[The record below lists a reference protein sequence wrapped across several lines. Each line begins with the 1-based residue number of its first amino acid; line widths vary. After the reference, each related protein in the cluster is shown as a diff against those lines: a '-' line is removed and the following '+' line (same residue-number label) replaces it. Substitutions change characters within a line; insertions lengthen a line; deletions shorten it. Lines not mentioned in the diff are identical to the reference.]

1 VLGGAAGGFYVYT
14 QNPDPVEV
22 RAAVS
27 GSFAGLH
34 TRLNEAIATAQT
46 AVDEIQAG
54 EEAVDESDAAEA
66 VDSAGVPEEE
76 VAEAPTPQPASGDA
90 GGEQS
95 LDQYRAWIREA
106 RALHPYPES
115 EERMY
120 AAMMCESGGD
130 AAIVNPAGP
139 YSGLF
144 QYSPATWN
152 GDWNTYREEDI
163 FDPRAQIFATA
174 LAWNNDMQ
182 SHWGCYSRAH

>member
-34 TRLNEAIATAQT
+34 TRLNEAIATS
-46 AVDEIQAG
+46 QAAADAETEARDSADNPE
-54 EEAVDESDAAEA
+54 EEADA
-66 VDSAGVPEEE
+66 PNEEE
-76 VAEAPTPQPASGDA
+76 VAETPTPQPASGDA
-90 GGEQS
+90 GDEQS

-106 RALHPYPES
+106 RVLHPYPES

-120 AAMMCESGGD
+120 AVMMCESDGD
-130 AAIVNPAGP
+130 AVIVNPAGP

-144 QYSPATWN
+144 QYSPAAWN
-152 GDWNTYREEDI
+152 GDWNTYRDEDI

-182 SHWGCYSRAH
+182 SQWGCYSRAH